1 MNGGLNLS
9 IADGW
14 WIEGHNGK
22 NGWTFGSGQENRDHE
37 AADSEDA
44 ASLYRLLQD
53 EIVPLY
59 YERDAQGIPHGWI
72 TMMKEAITSSIYD
85 FSSTA
90 WSRTTQTRPT
100 SQPAAESVVWSGTDQ
115 TTLSAAVSAV
125 RYQGRSQLPH
135 GSGAHT
141 RPGRGRRCGR
151 APAELLHQG
160 RP

>member
-14 WIEGHNGK
+14 WIEGYNGK

-85 FSSTA
+85 FSSHRMVQDYTDKA
-90 WSRTTQTRPT
+90 YI
-100 SQPAAESVVWSGTDQ
+100 PA
-115 TTLSAAVSAV
+115 
-125 RYQGRSQLPH
+125 GR
-135 GSGAHT
+135 
-141 RPGRGRRCGR
+141 
-151 APAELLHQG
+151 
-160 RP
+160 